1 MTVEEGRSR
10 TLIAAEAL
18 MVADLA
24 AVAGAISPLTR
35 IERTCA
41 EDGTVRTVAYTDS
54 PQRRVCSTRLTP
66 RAISYEGNEAVV
78 DLDYVI
84 EWDGPE
90 LEPPDCFHIVEK
102 LRWIGGRWVLLERV
116 SEVESPAGD
125 AVAAAVT
132 A

>member
-1 MTVEEGRSR
+1 MTIEEGRSR

-24 AVAGAISPLTR
+24 AVAGSISPLTR

-54 PQRRVCSTRLTP
+54 PRRRVCSTRLTP

-84 EWDGPE
+84 EWDGPDD
-90 LEPPDCFHIVEK
+90 EPPDHFHIVEK
-102 LRWIGGRWVLLERV
+102 LRFVGGRWVLLERI
-116 SEVESPAGD
+116 SEVESPEIGRAI
-125 AVAAAVT
+125 AAAC